1 MMEKRIS
8 VTKIETL
15 MIFKKIIHKDH
26 AKLTNTF
33 CVKNA

>member
-1 MMEKRIS
+1 MKEKRIS
-8 VTKIETL
+8 DTKIEIL
-15 MIFKKIIHKDH
+15 LIFKKIINKDY

>member
-1 MMEKRIS
+1 MVKRIS
-8 VTKIETL
+8 VIKIETL
-15 MIFKKIIHKDH
+15 MIFKKIINKDH